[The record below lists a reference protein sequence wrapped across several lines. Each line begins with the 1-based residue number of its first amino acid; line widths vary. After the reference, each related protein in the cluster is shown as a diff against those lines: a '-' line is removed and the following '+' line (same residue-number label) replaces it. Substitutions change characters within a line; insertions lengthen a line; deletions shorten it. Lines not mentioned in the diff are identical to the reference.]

1 MINMTYLHP
10 MRKSDYS
17 NRVSSCHE
25 IWYCPAPPSN
35 KNSPHSK
42 LKLPSHKTFQLPLP
56 NSASFYP
63 LRYSSK
69 IFFKLPSTG
78 DKKNVDLLFFLKFS
92 TLTQH

>member
-1 MINMTYLHP
+1 MTYLHP
-10 MRKSDYS
+10 MRTSDYS

-56 NSASFYP
+56 NSVSFYP
-63 LRYSSK
+63 LPYSSK
-69 IFFKLPSTG
+69 NLFKFPSTG
-78 DKKNVDLLFFLKFS
+78 DKKCGSIVFS
-92 TLTQH
+92 KVFNPPPELSNK